1 MLKIFANKG
10 EADTIPINAE
20 NLNYNFNEVLN
31 LIYPIGS
38 IIIKDSD
45 TDYSNYLGF
54 SWEKVFAGKT
64 LVGLDTSDNDFNL
77 VGKIGGEKT
86 HTLTVDE
93 MPKHYHKQQG
103 STVENSGKLKVKMIY
118 CDSINTTD
126 TGSTLGNDFGTGV
139 AGGSQAHNN
148 LQPYEVVAFWKR
160 VE

>member
-10 EADTIPINAE
+10 ETGAIPLNAE

-31 LIYPIGS
+31 LIYPVGA

-54 SWEKVFAGKT
+54 SWQKVFAGKT
-64 LVGLDTSDNDFNL
+64 LVGLDASDSDFNL
-77 VGKIGGEKT
+77 IGKTGGEKT
-86 HTLTVDE
+86 HTLTIDE
-93 MPKHYHKQQG
+93 MPSHSHKLAWQY
-103 STVENSGKLKVKMIY
+103 SGT
-118 CDSINTTD
+118 SGTTSAVLAYD
-126 TGSTLGNDFGTGV
+126 GNEYAV
-139 AGGSQAHNN
+139 SSRGGDQAHNN